1 VQQVRAQGGDLL
13 TDLACPELGRWLDIL
28 IWRCPGP
35 RDAAAFIA
43 WLAAAAVGDLYE
55 LLAFYADDELPLP
68 GDLGAVRDQWVRALS
83 AWHVAY
89 FQHLDPAVLTG
100 LAAEAEARR
109 AMVARQA
116 SEEAIEQA
124 TGGVDFTPPASIT
137 HVLLV
142 PQYHYRPINLYNTWR
157 GWRLFLYPHE
167 ALPTPPG
174 APPPALLRLTRAG

>member
-1 VQQVRAQGGDLL
+1 VQQVRAQGGDIL
-13 TDLACPELGRWLDIL
+13 TDLAYPEPGRWLDIL

-89 FQHLDPAVLTG
+89 FQHLDPAILAG
-100 LAAEAEARR
+100 LAAAARR
-109 AMVARQA
+109 
-116 SEEAIEQA
+116 
-124 TGGVDFTPPASIT
+124 
-137 HVLLV
+137 
-142 PQYHYRPINLYNTWR
+142 PI
-157 GWRLFLYPHE
+157 
-167 ALPTPPG
+167 AC
-174 APPPALLRLTRAG
+174 AGKP